1 MKNTANTK
9 DDSNVNIGWTVYFNL
24 FIVFVKSLWCTGIV
38 VFLSLLM
45 DDVKFVFI
53 VNTTNTEILVEFFV
67 EYIEA
72 VNIL

>member
-1 MKNTANTK
+1 MKNTSNTK
-9 DDSNVNIGWTVYFNL
+9 DDANVNIGWTFYFNL
-24 FIVFVKSLWCTGIV
+24 FIVFVKSLWFTGIV
-38 VFLSLLM
+38 VFSSLLM

-72 VNIL
+72 LNIL